1 MTKYQQYSKQVLDI
15 YDERYEDFCRYVSEA
30 KFNDK
35 LFREW
40 LQLALENIVHV
51 FTIIEVSEEMTYLKG
66 KYEQLLETLLEL
78 VMEMD

>member
-1 MTKYQQYSKQVLDI
+1 MTKYQQYSRQILEA
-15 YDERYEDFCRYVSEA
+15 YDERYEDFARYVQEA
-30 KFNDK
+30 RQNDR

-51 FTIIEVSEEMTYLKG
+51 FKLIEESQDMMDLKG
-66 KYEQLLETLLEL
+66 KYEQLLDTHLDT